1 MLPIIH
7 RIEAVVGVDRGGL
20 DEAAARAPVDRR
32 KAMDGLPILAGDV
45 IGQDPMAVSAQ
56 ATACWNSAGE

>member
-1 MLPIIH
+1 
-7 RIEAVVGVDRGGL
+7 
-20 DEAAARAPVDRR
+20 
-32 KAMDGLPILAGDV
+32 MDGLPILAGDV